1 MFESEHPDKRNRSR
15 PIVTVFVLVLVLAI
29 ALYMLAGEGQTLWRN
44 NQPVIGGDINVEY
57 GSGEPLTDMIP
68 SDFSSVV
75 DKIGPAVVRIVVQRV
90 DYWHLQ
96 PVQSEGA
103 GTGVIIDPQ
112 GYIITNNH
120 VVENAQSVDVYL
132 SDGSQ
137 FSASIVD
144 PGSNVETDLALL
156 KITAQSSLP
165 YATFLATD
173 KEIAAGQWVIA
184 IGYAFNIGGDPTVS
198 EGIVSAVGR
207 SIQLEDGTIL
217 SDVLQTT
224 AAINSG
230 NSGGPLV
237 NLAGEI
243 VGVNTAVV
251 SGAENFGFAISRST
265 VIAFVQPLVT

>member
-1 MFESEHPDKRNRSR
+1 MFESEHPERSNRSR
-15 PIVTVFVLVLVLAI
+15 AVVTVFVLVLVLAI

-120 VVENAQSVDVYL
+120 VVGNAQTVEVYL

-156 KITAQSSLP
+156 KITTQSSLP
-165 YATFLATD
+165 HATFFAPD
-173 KEIAAGQWVIA
+173 KQIAAGQWAIA

-198 EGIVSAVGR
+198 EGIISAVGR

-243 VGVNTAVV
+243 VGINTAVV
-251 SGAENFGFAISRST
+251 SGAENFGFAISRAT
-265 VIAFVQPLVT
+265 VIAFVQPLVS